1 MLLPIASSESID
13 GNQNVVSTRSKSLGR
28 VVSTETHGLH
38 AQVLKWQQCVLN
50 AHVLRSTLKHAMGTL
65 ICDLRYVR
73 NLSAS

>member
-38 AQVLKWQQCVLN
+38 AQVDSSDN
-50 AHVLRSTLKHAMGTL
+50 HAYWML
-65 ICDLRYVR
+65 MCY
-73 NLSAS
+73 AQP